1 MARKAIRK
9 NIPSIPTAPLAER
22 PPDLNI
28 PDDLFEGCSSIETYS
43 SRPFKE
49 LDDFESYAKDLYKTV
64 RKNGK
69 GEILFQSEKKF
80 LTELDNALLHFEM
93 FRPIHTPEM
102 SGTFKEQREYF
113 MKLKEALQIKKPS
126 SKLKK
131 VQGRLKERTES
142 DDRRLSK
149 AKFNIAVLKRIE
161 TASLDP
167 EQSPDK
173 DLIKD
178 LDQLNVAVDIVRS
191 DLEGKNSGQHL
202 ELYLL
207 IEQLGDMYKT
217 CSKSNKTPSITESD
231 YPDKKGRGVFFDLVT
246 SIIQKVFNKKV
257 AHESW
262 DDDENSIKLHTIL
275 EGIRFL
281 K

>member
-9 NIPSIPTAPLAER
+9 KIPPIPTAPLVER
-22 PPDLNI
+22 PPDL
-28 PDDLFEGCSSIETYS
+28 PGDLFKGCSSIEAYD

-49 LDDFESYAKDLYKTV
+49 LDDFEDYAKDLYKAFK
-64 RKNGK
+64 KNSKDGLLLD
-69 GEILFQSEKKF
+69 ESQF
-80 LTELDNALLHFEM
+80 LTELDSALLHYEI

-102 SGTFKEQREYF
+102 SGTFEKQREYF
-113 MKLKEALQIKKPS
+113 LKLKKALQIKKPS
-126 SKLKK
+126 SRLKK
-131 VQGRLKERTES
+131 VQGRLKEGTECHL
-142 DDRRLSK
+142 RRLSK
-149 AKFNIAVLKRIE
+149 AKFNIAALKRIE
-161 TASLDP
+161 IASLTP
-167 EQSPDK
+167 EQLPDK
-173 DLIKD
+173 NLIKG
-178 LDQLNVAVDIVRS
+178 LEQLNVAVDIIRS

-217 CSKSNKTPSITESD
+217 CSKSNKKPSVTESD

>member
-1 MARKAIRK
+1 MASKAIRK
-9 NIPSIPTAPLAER
+9 KIPSIPTAPLAER
-22 PPDLNI
+22 PPNLNT
-28 PDDLFEGCSSIETYS
+28 DDLFDGCSIIKTYS
-43 SRPFKE
+43 SRPFNE
-49 LDDFESYAKDLYKTV
+49 LDDFEDYAKELYKAV
-64 RKNGK
+64 RKRGK
-69 GEILFQSEKKF
+69 GEKLFEDQSQF
-80 LTELDNALLHFEM
+80 LTELDSALLHYEM

-102 SGTFKEQREYF
+102 SGTFKEQRKYF
-113 MKLKEALQIKKPS
+113 LKLKKALQIKKS
-126 SKLKK
+126 SSRLKK

-161 TASLDP
+161 TASLEP

-173 DLIKD
+173 KLIKD

-246 SIIQKVFNKKV
+246 SIIQKVFNKRV
-257 AHESW
+257 ALEAWDEDES
-262 DDDENSIKLHTIL
+262 SIKPYTII